1 MTSDS
6 TLIHDAELPADS
18 TDAPDEWV
26 ELGRT
31 AGAYGFKG
39 WVRIAPLASGEAKW
53 DGCESKESAD
63 ALRVKVGVLRSNF
76 PQAGENA
83 VWAIDLVGC
92 TAVNKHGVKLGTI
105 LSIGTNG
112 AQDLFEIEYV
122 DAAGIVK
129 RFFIPNVKDV

>member
-39 WVRIAPLASGEAKW
+39 WVRIAPLASGE
-53 DGCESKESAD
+53 
-63 ALRVKVGVLRSNF
+63 VLEHTRNWELVIQPASVR
-76 PQAGENA
+76 QCASRACAG
-83 VWAIDLVGC
+83 
-92 TAVNKHGVKLGTI
+92 T
-105 LSIGTNG
+105 
-112 AQDLFEIEYV
+112 AQD
-122 DAAGIVK
+122 
-129 RFFIPNVKDV
+129 

>member
-39 WVRIAPLASGEAKW
+39 
-53 DGCESKESAD
+53 
-63 ALRVKVGVLRSNF
+63 ALRRSL
-76 PQAGENA
+76 PERYLSTL
-83 VWAIDLVGC
+83 AIGSWWIQPASVRQCASRDC
-92 TAVNKHGVKLGTI
+92 ADT
-105 LSIGTNG
+105 
-112 AQDLFEIEYV
+112 AQD
-122 DAAGIVK
+122 
-129 RFFIPNVKDV
+129 

>member
-39 WVRIAPLASGEAKW
+39 WVRIAPLASGEVLEHSQLGVGGYSRRPYA
-53 DGCESKESAD
+53 SARQGP
-63 ALRVKVGVLRSNF
+63 APARRR
-76 PQAGENA
+76 
-83 VWAIDLVGC
+83 IDC
-92 TAVNKHGVKLGTI
+92 
-105 LSIGTNG
+105 
-112 AQDLFEIEYV
+112 
-122 DAAGIVK
+122 
-129 RFFIPNVKDV
+129 

>member
-39 WVRIAPLASGEAKW
+39 MGAHCAARF
-53 DGCESKESAD
+53 
-63 ALRVKVGVLRSNF
+63 RR
-76 PQAGENA
+76 
-83 VWAIDLVGC
+83 
-92 TAVNKHGVKLGTI
+92 GT
-105 LSIGTNG
+105 
-112 AQDLFEIEYV
+112 
-122 DAAGIVK
+122 
-129 RFFIPNVKDV
+129 

>member
-39 WVRIAPLASGEAKW
+39 WVRIAPLASGEVLEHTRNWELVDTAGVRPREGGRPSQQFPAGGRKC
-53 DGCESKESAD
+53 G
-63 ALRVKVGVLRSNF
+63 VG
-76 PQAGENA
+76 
-83 VWAIDLVGC
+83 D
-92 TAVNKHGVKLGTI
+92 
-105 LSIGTNG
+105 
-112 AQDLFEIEYV
+112 
-122 DAAGIVK
+122 
-129 RFFIPNVKDV
+129 